1 MFNWLYRKT
10 QIYKDNPKWW
20 LCNWQINWI
29 FKRKWIR
36 RVSYAKALHST
47 IMLEKH
53 QSNRVLATYH
63 CITHLNHKKSPVKML
78 HSKDSKPDINMIK
91 NQWSF
96 FIYFLFDF
104 SESLWLNDVKSN
116 NKYKYVI
123 TTVLL
128 FLESSSM

>member
-1 MFNWLYRKT
+1 
-10 QIYKDNPKWW
+10 
-20 LCNWQINWI
+20 
-29 FKRKWIR
+29 
-36 RVSYAKALHST
+36 
-47 IMLEKH
+47 
-53 QSNRVLATYH
+53 
-63 CITHLNHKKSPVKML
+63 ML